1 MRFVD
6 RVAVVTGGSRG
17 IGLAV
22 AQRLVSEGC
31 RICLTGRDAHQL
43 AEVVDTFCNPDRVIA
58 CSGHAADPDHQAETI
73 DRTIAQFG
81 RLDAVV
87 NNAAVNPVYGPVL
100 ELDDNAMKKVFE
112 VNVVAAVGWIR
123 RAHEAWLGEHGGA
136 VVNIAA
142 VAGFRP
148 VQGIGLYGASKAAL
162 MQATQQLAVELGP
175 QVRVNAVAP
184 AVVKT
189 KFAAR
194 LYEGREAEVSSV
206 YPLKRLGSPA
216 DIAGAVAFLAS
227 DDGGWV
233 TGQTLVVD
241 GGLSLGAAL

>member
-1 MRFVD
+1 MRFAD
-6 RVAVVTGGSRG
+6 RAAIVTGGSRG

-22 AQRLVSEGC
+22 AQRLASEGC
-31 RICLTGRDAHQL
+31 RVCITGRDADRL
-43 AEVVDTFCNPDRVIA
+43 AEVADSFCSPDRVITS
-58 CSGHAADPDHQAETI
+58 CGHAGDPEHQAATI
-73 DRTIAQFG
+73 DRVVDRFG
-81 RLDAVV
+81 RLDALV

-100 ELDDNAMKKVFE
+100 QVDDAAMRKVFE
-112 VNVVAAVGWIR
+112 VNVLAAIGWIR
-123 RAHEAWLGEHGGA
+123 TAQRAWLGANGGA
-136 VVNIAA
+136 VVNVAA
-142 VAGFRP
+142 VAGLRP

-175 QVRVNAVAP
+175 HVRVNAVAP

-189 KFAAR
+189 KFAAK
-194 LYEGREAEVSSV
+194 LYEGREAAVSSA
-206 YPLKRLGSPA
+206 YPLKRLGSPE

>member
-1 MRFVD
+1 MRFAD
-6 RVAVVTGGSRG
+6 RVAVVTGASRG

-31 RICLTGRDAHQL
+31 RVCITGRDAGQL
-43 AEVVDTFCNPDRVIA
+43 AEAVGTFRSPERVIT
-58 CSGHAADPDHQAETI
+58 SRGHADDPDHQAATV
-73 DRTIAQFG
+73 DRTLDRFG
-81 RLDAVV
+81 RVDAVV
-87 NNAAVNPVYGPVL
+87 NNAAVNPVYGPIL
-100 ELDDNAMKKVFE
+100 QMDDAAMRKVIE

-123 RAHEAWLGEHGGA
+123 TAHAAWLNVHGGT
-136 VVNIAA
+136 VVNVAA

-189 KFAAR
+189 KFAAK
-194 LYEGREAEVSSV
+194 LYEGREAEVAAA
-206 YPLKRLGSPA
+206 YPLRRLGSPA

-227 DDGGWV
+227 DDSGWV

-241 GGLSLGAAL
+241 GGLSLGAVL